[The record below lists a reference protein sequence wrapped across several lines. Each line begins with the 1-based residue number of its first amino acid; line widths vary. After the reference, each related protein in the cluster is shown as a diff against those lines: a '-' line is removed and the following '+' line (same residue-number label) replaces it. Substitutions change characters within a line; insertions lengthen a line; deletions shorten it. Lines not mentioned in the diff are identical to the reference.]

1 MMNETT
7 NKERQDEYPLY
18 PKLSEAG
25 QQEAQQLI
33 DSFKTALKTAAEEV
47 ISNLYCD
54 VIFYIESDSWANFR
68 NELMDGLRNYA
79 NRRVQGEYDFKQ
91 IRQQIFEDFKDE
103 IIKDLDQDNLEKI
116 KELKVCLEEC
126 TKRYQEISDRY
137 ID

>member
-25 QQEAQQLI
+25 QKEAQQLI

-47 ISNLYCD
+47 ISCLYCD
-54 VIFYIESDSWANFR
+54 VVHYIESDSWTNFR
-68 NELMDGLRNYA
+68 NELMSGLRNYA
-79 NRRVQGEYDFKQ
+79 NRRIQGEYDFKQ

-103 IIKDLDQDNLEKI
+103 IIKDLDQDNLERI
-116 KELKVCLEEC
+116 KELEDDLE
-126 TKRYQEISDRY
+126 KYNKQHQEISDRY